1 MNALIRASAALL
13 NRRNAGME
21 TWSVSSKSADI
32 NQAFAITVPVV
43 DDDGGYFL
51 ACISDEEEQ

>member
-1 MNALIRASAALL
+1 
-13 NRRNAGME
+13 ME
-21 TWSVSSKSADI
+21 TWSVSSKSTDI

-43 DDDGGYFL
+43 DDDGGCFL

>member
-1 MNALIRASAALL
+1 
-13 NRRNAGME
+13 ME